1 MRGFDTFLK
10 RNMMIKL
17 KRKEKIKISNTIKN
31 VKSFKNLKYPFK
43 YLRHVCSSVKIPVKG
58 RSRTE
63 ISKVLEIDSD
73 FLIGK
78 NHRIYFEFL
87 IFFWCTNFIFLIK
100 YILDFV
106 LNLN

>member
-1 MRGFDTFLK
+1 MKDYSHSLQKIMRGFDTFLK

-73 FLIGK
+73 LLIGK
-78 NHRIYFEFL
+78 NHSNQKIHFDKFIL
-87 IFFWCTNFIFLIK
+87 NF
-100 YILDFV
+100 
-106 LNLN
+106 